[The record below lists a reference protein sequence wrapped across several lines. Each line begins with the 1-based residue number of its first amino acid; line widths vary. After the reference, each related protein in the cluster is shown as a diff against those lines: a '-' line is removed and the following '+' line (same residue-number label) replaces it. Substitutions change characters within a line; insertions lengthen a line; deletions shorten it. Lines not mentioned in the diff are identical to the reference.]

1 MTRRSLGAAILAA
14 LTPLSLGC
22 ADLTAPQIDAQRGA
36 AQPAQAQPAQ
46 AQTAPQPVPPAPQVL
61 EPEGESVEAS
71 HILIGYTGAPRSSA
85 TRTKAEAEAEA
96 QRLSGL
102 ARAPGADFAALAKE
116 HSEDPGSGPRGGA
129 LGAFTRER
137 MVKPF
142 SDAAFALE
150 VGQVSGP
157 VESQFGYH
165 VILRTK

>member
-1 MTRRSLGAAILAA
+1 MTEPSSGALSALASLAA
-14 LTPLSLGC
+14 LTLLSLGC
-22 ADLTAPQIDAQRGA
+22 ADLTAPQIDTQRGA
-36 AQPAQAQPAQ
+36 AQPAQAQAAQ
-46 AQTAPQPVPPAPQVL
+46 PAPPNPQAL
-61 EPEGESVEAS
+61 EPEGESIEAS
-71 HILIGYTGAPRSSA
+71 HILVGYAGAPRSSA

-96 QRLSGL
+96 ARLVGL

-129 LGAFTRER
+129 LGAFTRDR

-142 SDAAFALE
+142 SDAAFALDP
-150 VGQVSGP
+150 GQVSGV